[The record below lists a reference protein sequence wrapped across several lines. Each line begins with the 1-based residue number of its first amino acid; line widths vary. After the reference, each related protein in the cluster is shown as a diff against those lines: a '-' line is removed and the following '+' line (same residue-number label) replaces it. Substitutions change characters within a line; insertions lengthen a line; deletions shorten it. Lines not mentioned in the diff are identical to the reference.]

1 MDFETKEEASA
12 AVQALNS
19 KEIAGGQLKVSVS
32 ERIPQK
38 LVGRQ
43 QDIEE
48 GRRRFNNNNNR
59 PNKPE
64 TNNAMVSNNWRR
76 KD

>member
-1 MDFETKEEASA
+1 
-12 AVQALNS
+12 
-19 KEIAGGQLKVSVS
+19 
-32 ERIPQK
+32 
-38 LVGRQ
+38 VGRQ

-48 GRRRFNNNNNR
+48 GRRRFNNNSNNNR
-59 PNKPE
+59 LNKPE